1 MAIGNIL
8 SGSEQQYVA
17 AKDDKG
23 TWRILDTWH
32 EELKSMDADDDISDD
47 SAAVVCLS
55 EGQFIALIK
64 EAGTQGVL
72 SNVNFSQDEELEA
85 QLVLKEDEIIDLK
98 KQLKDQKQKQ
108 TEVIE
113 SQSLKSEEA
122 ILKEKAMSSILKLAG
137 MQDMT
142 KLSRE

>member
-64 EAGTQGVL
+64 EAGAQG
-72 SNVNFSQDEELEA
+72 
-85 QLVLKEDEIIDLK
+85 
-98 KQLKDQKQKQ
+98 
-108 TEVIE
+108 
-113 SQSLKSEEA
+113 
-122 ILKEKAMSSILKLAG
+122 
-137 MQDMT
+137 
-142 KLSRE
+142 

>member
-32 EELKSMDADDDISDD
+32 EELKSMDADDDISDY

-64 EAGTQGVL
+64 EAGAQGVL

-98 KQLKDQKQKQ
+98 KQLEDQKQKQ